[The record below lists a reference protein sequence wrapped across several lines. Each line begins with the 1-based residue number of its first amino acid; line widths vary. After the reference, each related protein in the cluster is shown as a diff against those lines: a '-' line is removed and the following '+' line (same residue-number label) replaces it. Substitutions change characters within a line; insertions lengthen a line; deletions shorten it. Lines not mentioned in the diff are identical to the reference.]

1 MGFSSVSCAP
11 GTGSVSTRS
20 GGRSGGSGVCVAA
33 ASLGV
38 AEGSAAVSVG
48 EGVFLLHPESK
59 LARPIM
65 VMMVNPKIT
74 WDGLLIIL
82 CDG

>member
-1 MGFSSVSCAP
+1 
-11 GTGSVSTRS
+11 
-20 GGRSGGSGVCVAA
+20 VAA

-38 AEGSAAVSVG
+38 AEGCEEVGAG

-65 VMMVNPKIT
+65 VMMVNPNMT
-74 WDGLLIIL
+74 RDGLLIIL